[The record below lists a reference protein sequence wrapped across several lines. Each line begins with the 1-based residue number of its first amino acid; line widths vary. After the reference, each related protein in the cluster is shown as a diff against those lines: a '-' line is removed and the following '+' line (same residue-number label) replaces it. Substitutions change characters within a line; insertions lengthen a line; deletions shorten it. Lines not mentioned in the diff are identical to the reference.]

1 MGNKVEKYSAQC
13 NRREIRSAVLSNR
26 KKIVLRRNDWWFKIA
41 ESMSKMREENYLKA
55 WFSRIDSL
63 ASWTKVISVQYR
75 E

>member
-1 MGNKVEKYSAQC
+1 MGNKVEKYSAQR